1 MTVSVNPAGP
11 QKGRLVIRLTGV
23 ASTDN
28 GGQGEVENPEGATLA
43 VTRVFAH
50 FLHGSTGVG
59 NLSAGIGVTGAAPTD
74 IASAMDVIEATVG
87 GKVVHLPAVQ
97 VAETENPTAL
107 WHSTDV
113 LGFTGSASMVGLIA
127 DVYVEY
133 IRLSAS

>member
-1 MTVSVNPAGP
+1 MTISVNPTADQRGWL
-11 QKGRLVIRLTGV
+11 RIRLTGV

-28 GGQGEVENPEGATLA
+28 GGQGEVANPEGVTLA

-59 NLSAGIGVTGAAPTD
+59 NLSAGIGATGAAPTD
-74 IASAMDVIEATVG
+74 IASAMDVIQATVG
-87 GKVVHLPAVQ
+87 GKMVHLPAVQ
-97 VAETENPTAL
+97 IAETENPTAL

-127 DVYVEY
+127 DLYVEY